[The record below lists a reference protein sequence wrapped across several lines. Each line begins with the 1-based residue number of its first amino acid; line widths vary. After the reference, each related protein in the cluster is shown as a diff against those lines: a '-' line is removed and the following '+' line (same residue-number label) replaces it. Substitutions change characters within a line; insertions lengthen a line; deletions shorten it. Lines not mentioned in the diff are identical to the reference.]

1 MIDSQLGFFFV
12 SSSMD
17 HKLNSVSILMDD
29 LSNTSMNSD
38 DTSTVSSKKTKE
50 NNNLFWLI
58 KI

>member
-1 MIDSQLGFFFV
+1 
-12 SSSMD
+12 
-17 HKLNSVSILMDD
+17 MDD

>member
-1 MIDSQLGFFFV
+1 
-12 SSSMD
+12 MD
-17 HKLNSVSILMDD
+17 HQLNSVSILMDD